1 VKDKTRNMADH
12 NILGKKGETLALKML
27 SEKGYK
33 ILETNWRHKRD
44 EIDIIALDGNEIVI
58 VEVKTRSTDFF
69 GDPEDS
75 VDDLKMERL
84 VRAADEYLEQNS
96 LENECRYDIVSIIIN
111 NKISIRHIEDAFFPS
126 QM

>member
-12 NILGKKGETLALKML
+12 NKLGKKGEALALKML
-27 SEKGYK
+27 SDKGYE

-75 VDDLKMERL
+75 IDKLKMKRL
-84 VRAADEYLEQNS
+84 VRATEEYLGQNS
-96 LENECRYDIVSIIIN
+96 IENECRYDIVSIIIN
-111 NKISIRHIEDAFFPS
+111 NKINIRHIKDAFYPS